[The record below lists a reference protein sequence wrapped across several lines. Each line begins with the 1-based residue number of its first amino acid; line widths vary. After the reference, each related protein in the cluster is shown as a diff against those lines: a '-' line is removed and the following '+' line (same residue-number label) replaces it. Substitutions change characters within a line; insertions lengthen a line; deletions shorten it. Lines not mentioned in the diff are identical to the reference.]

1 MSLSC
6 IGSVGKCAVGM
17 QGEPTIV
24 VAVCFKTLLRSI
36 QIQHT
41 RKAAEGS
48 YNHQSQ
54 HTVAISRPPPPLFDS
69 PRPRVLTN
77 IGKLTVVRQGQPTIV
92 VAVFQNIARVHGT
105 PLKGYRP

>member
-6 IGSVGKCAVGM
+6 IGGVGKCAVVM

-24 VAVCFKTLLRSI
+24 VAVCFKTLLGS
-36 QIQHT
+36 IQHT

-69 PRPRVLTN
+69 PRVLTN